1 MSLNADRLIALL
13 MLAFSVGYGYL
24 AWTHPLLP
32 FEARQPFKPN
42 TLPMGLAVLAAVLS
56 LATLVYESSDDL
68 PEDATGWRSFEWRTA
83 AVLVVLMVAYALL
96 LRPAG
101 YILATTGFLVAG
113 GYLLGERKYAVL
125 ATVAIITSVLT
136 WFIVQRGLG
145 IYLVPLPAFLGGA

>member
-1 MSLNADRLIALL
+1 MNLNADRLIALL

-42 TLPMGLAVLAAVLS
+42 TLPMGLVVLAAALS

-68 PEDATGWRSFEWRTA
+68 PEDATGWRNFEWRTA
-83 AVLVVLMVAYALL
+83 GLLVALMIGYTIL

-101 YILATTGFLVAG
+101 YIFATTAFLVG
-113 GYLLGERKYAVL
+113 GAILLGERKYGVL
-125 ATVAIITSVLT
+125 ITIALITSVLT
-136 WFIVQRGLG
+136 WLIVQRGLG